1 MVTSRMPPVP
11 RKRLRMSSTNAP
23 TDRSAASGRVPHR
36 AWLGLLLLGLVLG
49 FAFQGTRALWN
60 TDEGRYTGN
69 ALQMID
75 SGNYLVPYYSTDRV
89 NFTKP
94 PVTYWAIAASLNVF
108 GHNTWAARTPN
119 ALAFVLTILLV
130 FGMGRVLV
138 PDRPWLPALVYACS
152 LGPFFAANVVSTDD
166 LLTLFEA
173 LAMFGFVRAFFGT
186 RTLPEAPRKGVLL
199 MWLGFGL
206 AFLTKGPPG
215 LLPLLGVLPFVIHRD
230 GRTGLKRLF
239 WLPGVALFLV
249 AGLAWYAVVMIR
261 TPGLLDYYLKDEI
274 YNRIFTGVQN
284 RNPQWYGW
292 IRIYGLVFLVGTLP
306 WWGTLLRGLRH
317 VCSSQRLRKFWKDA
331 SVPLFLLL
339 WFVVPLVVFCIAK
352 SRLWSYVLPLFVPLA
367 LLLARVIR
375 PGFNL
380 STLRQR
386 LLLGAWIVVM
396 LSLKAGVSYLGH
408 PRADDRQRAAELS
421 AIAAPGSYQAL
432 SFVQDTRHGVKIEEH
447 TPWGMRLYLDKPLYG
462 VAWNAKTG
470 IDRVCTELRR
480 HRSVLYVLDAEIDVA
495 SFRAALSKCD
505 VAGSSALGTWRHRG
519 LVRAWT
525 GTTAAQTP

>member
-1 MVTSRMPPVP
+1 MPSNNAVP
-11 RKRLRMSSTNAP
+11 DHLAP
-23 TDRSAASGRVPHR
+23 TGRPSRR

-49 FAFQGTRALWN
+49 FAFQGTRSLWN

-94 PVTYWAIAASLNVF
+94 PMTYWAIAASLNTF
-108 GHNTWAARTPN
+108 GRNTWAARTPS
-119 ALAFVLTILLV
+119 ALAFALTILLV
-130 FGMGRVLV
+130 FGMGRVLA

-173 LAMFGFVRAFFGT
+173 LAMFGFVRAFFGNDA
-186 RTLPEAPRKGVLL
+186 LPAVPRKGVLL
-199 MWLGFGL
+199 MWSGFGL

-230 GRTGLKRLF
+230 GRAGLRRLF
-239 WLPGVALFLV
+239 RLPGVALFLV
-249 AGLAWYAVVMIR
+249 IGLSWYAVVMIR

-292 IRIYGLVFLVGTLP
+292 IRAYGPVFLVGTLP
-306 WWGTLLRGLRH
+306 WWVPLGRGLLQVASMQRIRRWWRA
-317 VCSSQRLRKFWKDA
+317 SST
-331 SVPLFLLL
+331 PLFLLF
-339 WFVVPLVVFCIAK
+339 WFLIPLVVFCVAR
-352 SRLWSYVLPLFVPLA
+352 SRLSVYVLPLFVPLA
-367 LLLARVIR
+367 LMIARMLR
-375 PGFNL
+375 PGFDL
-380 STLRQR
+380 GTLRQR

-396 LSLKAGVSYLGH
+396 LVLKGGISVYGH

-421 AIAAPGSYQAL
+421 AIAAPASYRAL

-462 VAWNAKTG
+462 VAWNARTG
-470 IDRVCTELRR
+470 IDRVCTELHR
-480 HRSVLYVLDAEIDVA
+480 HRSVLFVLDAEIDVA

-519 LVRAWT
+519 LVRAWI
-525 GTTAAQTP
+525 GTTAAPSP